1 MPQPPR
7 PGSSRDVV
15 VRLDRRRAERRG
27 SGGDDLYSR
36 EVLDLLR
43 VCGAPLRAA
52 DAAAA
57 STHAAIER
65 RARDGDDES
74 L

>member
-15 VRLDRRRAERRG
+15 VRLDRRRAERRR
-27 SGGDDLYSR
+27 SGGDDLYCR

-43 VCGAPLRAA
+43 VCGAPLRAG
-52 DAAAA
+52 DTRTA
-57 STHAAIER
+57 SMHAAIER
-65 RARDGDDES
+65 RARDGDDEPV
-74 L
+74 